1 MVLQSSGRAP
11 AWNQCHRDALFW
23 GSQQEPTLTRGC
35 VPVYP
40 ALFSKEPRV
49 SLMLR
54 AGLYMRKPPPHT
66 CVCLHISFPCDQVSM
81 YIEKKLSKLSCHLV
95 VTTCEKF
102 YVLKLRKNP
111 SHSLR
116 KPFCVLH
123 LTLPPLLWPTP
134 FAFSGW
140 PPDVALVSVLE
151 LNVV

>member
-11 AWNQCHRDALFW
+11 AWNQCHRVALFW

-40 ALFSKEPRV
+40 ALFSKGPRV

-54 AGLYMRKPPPHT
+54 AGLYMRKPPHT

-116 KPFCVLH
+116 KPVFSTWPFLLFCGRL
-123 LTLPPLLWPTP
+123 PLLSLVGHQMSLWS
-134 FAFSGW
+134 AF
-140 PPDVALVSVLE
+140 
-151 LNVV
+151 